1 MLRALS
7 ALGGIRIDF
16 LVVRIYIPIK
26 NRFMK
31 KKVTLLV
38 LLVSLLVPMTLIART
53 TLAKNVKAY
62 DNNSKKVTIAAKFG
76 ETPTPV
82 VVKLGDNI
90 KTLSMP
96 KAVGDVLTWDFED
109 ADAAF
114 GSLTP
119 EDRDNDGFNWEYYN
133 NTGVETNRM
142 TAHAGEGLIASAS
155 YDNGGGQALFPD
167 NWLISPEL
175 TLGGSLTFWAAG
187 QDASYAAEVFGV
199 YVTVDGTNY
208 VQLGADK
215 VATGEYELYEYDLR
229 AYDGQSGR
237 FAIVHHNVSDMF
249 FLNVDDIT
257 FDPAGEVTPDP
268 GLPTDLTADPT
279 TVSAML
285 AWTAGENNGSWDL
298 RWRPYV
304 DPTTLRI
311 LWDFPLENYAEQVA
325 GFMAYD
331 ADGDGKNWGLSYS
344 SDAQDDVCFY
354 SASYTSSDGALDPD
368 NWLITPVVGLGG
380 TLKFKAWQQSTS
392 YPDKIQVYV
401 CTNTDWQDVSE
412 FTAVSEIIQ
421 PSTADVEDA
430 EEYEIDLSSYEG
442 GGVIAFRHFDSYNQY
457 AIFIDDIEVTP
468 PNAQELAEWTIVE
481 GAANPYQ
488 LEGLTP
494 ATEYEY
500 QVMAFNAPGDKNTM
514 WTESLIFTTLAE
526 QIEVTIAQAENG
538 SVTADKEKAAPGETV
553 TLTVKPNEGY
563 ELKSITVETVDA
575 VVPSDISRLRGAQ
588 VEVVP
593 GETDNTYQFVMPDSP
608 VNVTA
613 TFKKW
618 YPTAIEEINVNES
631 KSGKRYNL
639 MGQPV
644 GRDYK
649 GVVIENGKKIIVK

>member
-1 MLRALS
+1 
-7 ALGGIRIDF
+7 
-16 LVVRIYIPIK
+16 
-26 NRFMK
+26 MK

-62 DNNSKKVTIAAKFG
+62 DNNSKKVTIAAKYG
-76 ETPTPV
+76 ETPTPM
-82 VVKLGDNI
+82 VVKLGDNV

-133 NTGVETNRM
+133 NTGVETGRM

-155 YDNGGGQALFPD
+155 YDNDSGQALFPD

-215 VATGEYELYEYDLR
+215 AATSEYVLYEYDLS
-229 AYDGQSGR
+229 AYDGQTGH
-237 FAIVHHNVSDMF
+237 FAIVHHNVTDMF

-257 FDPAGEVTPDP
+257 FDPAGVVTPEP
-268 GLPTDLTADPT
+268 GLPTSLTADPSD
-279 TVSAML
+279 VSAML

-304 DPTTLRI
+304 DPATVKV
-311 LWDFPLENYAEQVA
+311 LWDFSLENYSDQVA
-325 GFMAYD
+325 GFMVYD
-331 ADGDGKNWGLSYS
+331 ADGDGNNWGLSYS
-344 SDAQDDVCFY
+344 SNAQDDACFY
-354 SASYTSSDGALDPD
+354 SVSYSSSLGALDPD
-368 NWLITPVVGLGG
+368 NWLITPAVGLGG

-412 FTAVSEIIQ
+412 FTSVSEIIQ
-421 PSTADVEDA
+421 PSTDNVENA
-430 EEYEIDLSSYEG
+430 EEFVIDLSGFEG
-442 GGVIAFRHFDSYNQY
+442 EGIIAFRHYDSYNQY

-481 GAANPYQ
+481 DAANPYQ

-494 ATEYEY
+494 ATEYEF
-500 QVMAFNAPGDKNTM
+500 QVMAFNEPGDKSSM
-514 WTESLIFTTLAE
+514 WTESLVFTTLAE
-526 QIEVTIAQAENG
+526 QLEIALAQAENG

-563 ELKSITVETVDA
+563 ELKSIAVETVDA

-588 VEVVP
+588 VDVVP
-593 GETDNTYQFVMPDSP
+593 GETDNTYKFVMPDSP

-631 KSGKRYNL
+631 KNGKRYNL

>member
-1 MLRALS
+1 MRVLS

-16 LVVRIYIPIK
+16 LVVRIYIPII

-62 DNNSKKVTIAAKFG
+62 DNNSKKVTIAAKYG
-76 ETPTPV
+76 ETPTPM
-82 VVKLGDNI
+82 VVKLGDNV

-119 EDRDNDGFNWEYYN
+119 EDRDNDGFNWTYYN
-133 NTGVETNRM
+133 NTGVETGRM

-155 YDNGGGQALFPD
+155 YDNDGRQALFPD

-215 VATGEYELYEYDLR
+215 VATDEYVLYEYDLS
-229 AYDGQSGR
+229 AYDGQTGR
-237 FAIVHHNVSDMF
+237 FAIVHHNVTDMF

-257 FDPAGEVTPDP
+257 FDPAGVVTPEP
-268 GLPTDLTADPT
+268 GLPTSLTADPSD
-279 TVSAML
+279 VSAML

-304 DPTTLRI
+304 DPATVKV
-311 LWDFPLENYAEQVA
+311 LWDFSLENYSEQVA
-325 GFMAYD
+325 GFMVYD
-331 ADGDGKNWGLSYS
+331 ADGDGNNWGLSYS
-344 SDAQDDVCFY
+344 SSAQDDACFY
-354 SASYTSSDGALDPD
+354 SVSYSSSLGALDPD
-368 NWLITPVVGLGG
+368 NWLITPAVGLGG

-412 FTAVSEIIQ
+412 FTSVSEIIQ
-421 PSTADVEDA
+421 PSTDDVEDA
-430 EEYEIDLSSYEG
+430 EEFVIDLSGFEG
-442 GGVIAFRHFDSYNQY
+442 EGIIAFRHYDSYNQY

-481 GAANPYQ
+481 DAANPYQ

-494 ATEYEY
+494 ATEYEF
-500 QVMAFNAPGDKNTM
+500 QVMAFNEPGDKSSI
-514 WTESLIFTTLAE
+514 WTESLVFTTLAE
-526 QIEVTIAQAENG
+526 QLEVAVAQSENG
-538 SVTADKEKAAPGETV
+538 SITADKEKAAPGETV

-588 VEVVP
+588 VDVVP

-608 VNVTA
+608 VNITA